1 MELLKTCGK
10 WCFCWKAARF
20 NSKNSDHVTLT
31 YWDVSCLVGQTT
43 LIGAAWLILRM
54 HPSKLS
60 AVRVSRGVAPTK
72 GWIIYIRVC
81 FLLFAGFNQLECWI
95 FHTFASRPAIAS
107 LALQKVTADC
117 CDWAKAPELL
127 KSDAQVID
135 DILRYQK
142 LSAVLLLFRDEEDEE
157 DEKEDA
163 DEEDD
168 GPCTNYSLQVGW

>member
-1 MELLKTCGK
+1 MLG
-10 WCFCWKAARF
+10 WPHD
-20 NSKNSDHVTLT
+20 S
-31 YWDVSCLVGQTT
+31 
-43 LIGAAWLILRM
+43 IGAAWLILRM

-60 AVRVSRGVAPTK
+60 AVRVSRGVAATK
-72 GWIIYIRVC
+72 GWITYV
-81 FLLFAGFNQLECWI
+81 FVLLFAGFNQLECWI
-95 FHTFASRPAIAS
+95 FHTFANRPAIAS

-127 KSDAQVID
+127 KSGAQVID
-135 DILRYQK
+135 EILRYQK
-142 LSAVLLLFRDEEDEE
+142 SSAVLLPFRDEEDEE

>member
-1 MELLKTCGK
+1 M
-10 WCFCWKAARF
+10 
-20 NSKNSDHVTLT
+20 
-31 YWDVSCLVGQTT
+31 
-43 LIGAAWLILRM
+43 
-54 HPSKLS
+54 
-60 AVRVSRGVAPTK
+60 
-72 GWIIYIRVC
+72 
-81 FLLFAGFNQLECWI
+81 LFAGFNQLECWI
-95 FHTFASRPAIAS
+95 FHTFANRPAIAS

-127 KSDAQVID
+127 KIDAHVID